1 MCQALI
7 LIPLFSVIIL
17 NLPFIS
23 KAIAFWF
30 LMLLSLVQVGIAIFA
45 SPQALAT
52 TANFGPFGA
61 YLNLNLAADNISR
74 LMLLCI
80 GIVSFATLFVVR
92 HSTSDEDKRFNYVNL
107 IFLALAGMNGIV
119 MVQDIFTLYVFIEI
133 VAIASFIL
141 ISFNKDINAF
151 ESAFK
156 YIILSVVAT
165 VMILTAIALFLL
177 SAPDTNF
184 SSIYIALQTSPHNF
198 VVMFAVGLLVCGL
211 FIKSGLMPFHAWLP
225 SAYSMSPNPVSVFLA
240 GIVTKIVGLYV
251 LIRISSS
258 VLILDG
264 RLRAI
269 ILIVGAFSVIAGA
282 LAALGQSNFKKMLS
296 YSSISQ
302 MGYVILGLGTGLP
315 LGLAAALF
323 HMFNHSIFKSLLFVN
338 AAALESQAGTH
349 DMDKM
354 SGFAQKMPVTGV
366 TSVIGGLS
374 LAGIPPLA
382 GFWSK
387 LFIIVALWVAGY
399 YLYAILAI
407 LGSVITLAYFLTL
420 QRKVFFGKLGL
431 GFEGLKDAGADLI
444 IPSLVLAAIIVL
456 VGVFFPLL
464 TKSILFPTG
473 L

>member
-30 LMLLSLVQVGIAIFA
+30 LMLLSLAQVWAAIFA
-45 SPQALAT
+45 SPQAWVSNL
-52 TANFGPFGA
+52 GPFGG
-61 YLNLNLAADNISR
+61 YLSLNLAVDNISR

-80 GIVSFATLFVVR
+80 GIVTFATLFVVR
-92 HSTSDEDKRFNYVNL
+92 HSTTDEDKRFNYVNL
-107 IFLALAGMNGIV
+107 IFLSLAGMNGIV

-156 YIILSVVAT
+156 YIVLSVVAT
-165 VMILTAIALFLL
+165 VMMLTAIALFLL
-177 SAPDTNF
+177 SAKNTNF
-184 SSIYIALQTSPHNF
+184 LSIYIALQTSPHNF
-198 VVMFAVGLLVCGL
+198 IMMFAAGILICGL

-251 LIRISSS
+251 LIRIGVS
-258 VLILDG
+258 VLVLDEHL
-264 RLRAI
+264 RLV
-269 ILIVGAFSVIAGA
+269 LLLVGAFSVIAGA
-282 LAALGQSNFKKMLS
+282 LAALGQSNFKKMLA

-302 MGYVILGLGTGLP
+302 MGYVVLGLGSGLP
-315 LGLAAALF
+315 IGIAAALF
-323 HMFNHSIFKSLLFVN
+323 HMFNHSVFKSLLFVN
-338 AAALESQAGTH
+338 AAAVESQAGTH
-349 DMDKM
+349 DMEKM

-366 TSVIGGLS
+366 TSVIAGLS
-374 LAGIPPLA
+374 LAGVPPLA

-387 LFIIVALWVAGY
+387 LFIIVALWMAGY
-399 YLYAILAI
+399 YLYAVLAI
-407 LGSVITLAYFLTL
+407 VGSVITLAYFLTL
-420 QRKVFFGKLGL
+420 QRKVFFGKLPL
-431 GFEGLKDAGADLI
+431 GFEGLKEAGFNLV
-444 IPSLVLAAIIVL
+444 IPSIILAAIIVF
-456 VGVFFPLL
+456 VGIFFPLL
-464 TKSILFPTG
+464 TKSILFPKVF
-473 L
+473 